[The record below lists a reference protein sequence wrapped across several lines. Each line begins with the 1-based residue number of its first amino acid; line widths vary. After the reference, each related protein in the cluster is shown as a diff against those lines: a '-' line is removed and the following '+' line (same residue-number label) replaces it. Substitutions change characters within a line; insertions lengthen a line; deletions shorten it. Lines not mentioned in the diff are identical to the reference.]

1 MHDDDGGGGGVGLS
15 DGDSDISGGR
25 SESSSSLDSNSWPP
39 VGRKMIATKVARKII
54 NFILTNFYFLLQL
67 IAADACRRRRRSVVN
82 DADAQN
88 DVDMSNGAT
97 GDDRQLLQAWLAPRK
112 KDQLEETT

>member
-1 MHDDDGGGGGVGLS
+1 M
-15 DGDSDISGGR
+15 
-25 SESSSSLDSNSWPP
+25 
-39 VGRKMIATKVARKII
+39 
-54 NFILTNFYFLLQL
+54 FLLQL